1 MKWTDNRKDEI
12 DRQLSIKASPITM
25 ILQDSRDK
33 SWLFNIIDTP
43 GHPNFSDEVTTG
55 IRLADGMLLVIDC
68 IEGVT
73 FQTERSIKEA
83 LRANLDIV
91 VVVNKL
97 DRFVIE
103 LRIPMNDAY
112 HKIKHTLDEVNSII
126 QTFQF

>member
-1 MKWTDNRKDEI
+1 MKREMKWTDNRKDEV

-25 ILQDSRDK
+25 VLQDSRDK

-73 FQTERSIKEA
+73 F
-83 LRANLDIV
+83 
-91 VVVNKL
+91 
-97 DRFVIE
+97 
-103 LRIPMNDAY
+103 
-112 HKIKHTLDEVNSII
+112 
-126 QTFQF
+126 